1 MFGRKV
7 SKSIYMNTRKI
18 LLWVFGIISII
29 FIVAGSLYAVFVR
42 PFMKEMMVMH
52 TIPYDKQLT
61 IVLGG
66 GGNSG
71 ILVSDSLVLVVDSK
85 MDEAATQF
93 YDQVKQ
99 LAGSKPIILVNTHIH
114 PDHAK
119 GNKYYKGQTIIA
131 GANNDKA
138 NWTAENGEGTLPTVW
153 VKDSLTFSVGDE
165 TVTVFNLPFA
175 AHTQSDVFVYLHN
188 RKLIFTGDVVL
199 NKACPALFAKYN
211 ATSAGY
217 MAAFDLAEKRFD
229 IKTVV
234 PGHGPVGGIEVI
246 DNFRQ
251 FFKDMTEAAHNDA
264 AKGNLIAKYA
274 SWKQV
279 PFVMSPGAAVSYIK
293 AEKK

>member
-1 MFGRKV
+1 
-7 SKSIYMNTRKI
+7 MNTRKI
-18 LLWVFGIISII
+18 LLWIFGIISVI
-29 FIVAGSLYAVFVR
+29 FVIAGSLYAIYLR

-52 TIPYDKQLT
+52 TVPYDKQLT

-85 MDEAATQF
+85 MDEAAKQF

-99 LAGSKPIILVNTHIH
+99 IAGNKPIVLVNTHIH
-114 PDHAK
+114 GDHAK
-119 GNKYYKGQTIIA
+119 GNNYYAGQTIMA
-131 GANNDKA
+131 GGNYDKTA
-138 NWTAENGEGTLPTVW
+138 WAAENGEGTLPTVW
-153 VKDSLTFSVGDE
+153 IKDSLTFSVGDE

-199 NKACPALFAKYN
+199 NKACPAMLGKYK
-211 ATSAGY
+211 ASGAGY
-217 MAAFDLAEKRFD
+217 MAAFDLVQKRFD

-234 PGHGPVGGIEVI
+234 PGHGAIGGPEVI
-246 DNFRQ
+246 DNYRQ
-251 FFKDMTEAAHNDA
+251 FFKDMTEAANNDA

-274 SWKQV
+274 SWKQI
-279 PFVMSPGAAVSYIK
+279 PFLMSPGATISCIK
-293 AEKK
+293 DEKK